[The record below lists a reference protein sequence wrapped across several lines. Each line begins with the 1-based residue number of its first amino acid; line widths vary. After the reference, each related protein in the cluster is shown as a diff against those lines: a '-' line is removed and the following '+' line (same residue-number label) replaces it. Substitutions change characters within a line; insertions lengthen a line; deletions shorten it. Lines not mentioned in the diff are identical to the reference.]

1 MSLPVFTAPRL
12 SALPGVAH
20 GFFGRRGG
28 VSGGLYASLNCGLG
42 SKDDPAAVAQNRARI
57 AAALAVAP
65 DHLLTAY
72 QVHSARA
79 ARVSGPWGAS
89 PRPEVDG
96 LATTTPNVAVA
107 ALAADCAP
115 ILLADAEARVVCA
128 VHAGWKG
135 ALAGVLDA
143 AITDMIA
150 AGAHAPRIVAAI
162 GPCIGQTSYE
172 VGPEFQAQFVAASGA
187 FAAFFAPGAGD
198 RLLFDLKGFC
208 AARLAGA
215 GVTAVD
221 ILPHDTCADPE
232 NFFSNRRA
240 HKAGEP
246 DFGRN
251 LSAIVLF

>member
-42 SKDDPAAVAQNRARI
+42 SQDDPAAVAQNRARI

-79 ARVSGPWGAS
+79 ARVSGPWGDA
-89 PRPEVDG
+89 PRPQVDG
-96 LATTTPNVAVA
+96 LVTTTPNLAVA

-115 ILLADAEARVVCA
+115 ILLADAQARVVCA

-135 ALAGVLDA
+135 ALAGMIEA
-143 AITDMIA
+143 AVTGMIT
-150 AGAHAPRIVAAI
+150 AGARTAQIVAAI
-162 GPCIGQTSYE
+162 GPCIGQKSYE
-172 VGPEFQAQFVAASGA
+172 VGPEFQAQFGA
-187 FAAFFAPGAGD
+187 VDGGSAGYFAPGAGD

-208 AARLAGA
+208 AARLAAA

-221 ILPHDTCADPE
+221 IASHDTCAEPE
-232 NFFSNRRA
+232 HFFSNRRA
-240 HKAGEP
+240 FKAGEP

-251 LSAIVLF
+251 LSAIVLR